1 MRSEAPPL
9 LPVFR
14 SRHQGERLAVL
25 LLHPDREYTLTDLS
39 RRLKPPLTT
48 LQREAGRLV
57 EAGLVSQRRVGRARL
72 LTAAPANRY
81 VRPLTQLV
89 TLAFGPHLVV
99 EEEFQSLDGL
109 DAVMIYGSWAARY
122 HGEVGPPPNDVDVFV
137 IGQPD
142 RTQVYEAADR
152 AERRL
157 ELPVN
162 PTVRSRRRWME
173 AADALVRQVR
183 SSPVVWVLDA
193 ANLQGAA

>member
-14 SRHQGERLAVL
+14 SRHQGELLAVL

-39 RRLKPPLTT
+39 RRLKTPLTT